1 MSPRLLIRY
10 LPAESYV
17 LGGWDLAICF
27 ALFFQGVLCA
37 QFAHYVNLSKRDTI
51 GLKIFVAGLAL
62 MTAVRCCQCLAII
75 WIQNVTLF
83 VNVEAASQLW
93 VHHWLPKA
101 NILLEATGA
110 VYVQIFFCRRLWAS
124 VLFIA
129 LSAQHSSKMQA
140 ISRNAYIVI
149 ICLILFALGFVSS
162 VIGTYFL
169 FTGAT
174 TPTAGWVSL
183 HFGIALCADLL
194 LTGST
199 VFYLLRHYNA
209 SVFSRSPFAIKMKFL
224 VRLTIQS
231 AAPAAM
237 CTLANFVADMR
248 LYLTDSQ
255 DPHFSQSY
263 MATCISITILPQL
276 YAWSAMWTLNSRED
290 IWVVDNRTYTVNLA
304 TSGVLTDLQHT
315 RGPHV
320 GEHHTVPLQGTQ
332 NNYIA
337 LRKVEQLE
345 PIV

>member
-1 MSPRLLIRY
+1 MSSRLLIRY
-10 LPAESYV
+10 LSADSYF

-37 QFAHYVNLSKRDTI
+37 QFTHYINLSKHDTI
-51 GLKIFVAGLAL
+51 ELKILVAGLAL
-62 MTAVRCCQCLAII
+62 MTAVRCCQCIAIM
-75 WIQNVTLF
+75 WLQNVTLF
-83 VNVEAASQLW
+83 LNVQAASQLW

-124 VLFIA
+124 ILGFA
-129 LSAQHSSKMQA
+129 LSA
-140 ISRNAYIVI
+140 ISRNACIVI
-149 ICLILFALGFVSS
+149 ICLILFAFGFVSS
-162 VIGTYFL
+162 VIATYFL
-169 FTGAT
+169 FTSAVT
-174 TPTAGWVSL
+174 STAAWVSL

-209 SVFSRSPFAIKMKFL
+209 SILSRSLFAIKMKFL

-237 CTLANFVADMR
+237 CTLADFIADMR
-248 LYLTDSQ
+248 LSLIGSQ
-255 DPHFSQSY
+255 DPQFPQSY
-263 MATCISITILPQL
+263 MVACISLTILPQL

-304 TSGVLTDLQHT
+304 TSGVLTDLQSM

-320 GEHHTVPLQGTQ
+320 GEHETVPLRRIQ
-332 NNYIA
+332 NDFVP